1 MYEYNCNI
9 FLAHNK
15 ESSSALFE
23 IVLAALGGWVLVFVI
38 IGTVVTVVKWKHR
51 TRNPD
56 KNTNSDPIHDDSM
69 SSEQNPDIIKNCTGR
84 K

>member
-1 MYEYNCNI
+1 M
-9 FLAHNK
+9 
-15 ESSSALFE
+15 
-23 IVLAALGGWVLVFVI
+23 VFVI
-38 IGTVVTVVKWKHR
+38 IGTVVTVVKWKHKA
-51 TRNPD
+51 RNPD